1 MSFFLHIEYLN
12 KVLPSRNVAK
22 FITNPGKYTGK
33 FSGKTP
39 WKEHYENVVRYFEK
53 DILIDLSRYIHSNTT
68 ILLLEIAIN

>member
-39 WKEHYENVVRYFEK
+39 
-53 DILIDLSRYIHSNTT
+53 
-68 ILLLEIAIN
+68 